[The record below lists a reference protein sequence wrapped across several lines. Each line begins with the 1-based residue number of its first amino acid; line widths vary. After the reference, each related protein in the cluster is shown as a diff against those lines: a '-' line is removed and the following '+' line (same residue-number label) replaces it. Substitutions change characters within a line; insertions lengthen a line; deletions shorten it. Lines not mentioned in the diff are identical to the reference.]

1 MLLGLLGVQS
11 GKKEVQGGV
20 PASPA
25 WLQSTL
31 PGVSCTRIWAHG
43 QVHPRPIQCPS
54 FGHPLGR
61 RLVLWK
67 KDPRRRPAEI
77 GHRLQPLMQ
86 GISRLS
92 ESVGTCP
99 LGLKD
104 PSSCGEGHV
113 QGRAGAGPYKG
124 PSCLGL
130 REVLPFWWGLGKRG
144 KGGGMDSE
152 RGLACPH
159 LSQDL
164 SWVLG
169 KPHSGGE
176 PGRHHPF

>member
-1 MLLGLLGVQS
+1 MVKFIQGPYNATLWPPFGPRACPLEERP
-11 GKKEVQGGV
+11 KEETCRDWTQA
-20 PASPA
+20 PAIDA
-25 WLQSTL
+25 GNFEALR
-31 PGVSCTRIWAHG
+31 VHG
-43 QVHPRPIQCPS
+43 I
-54 FGHPLGR
+54 
-61 RLVLWK
+61 
-67 KDPRRRPAEI
+67 
-77 GHRLQPLMQ
+77 
-86 GISRLS
+86 
-92 ESVGTCP
+92 CP

-130 REVLPFWWGLGKRG
+130 REVLPFWWGLGKEA

-169 KPHSGGE
+169 KPHSGGSLGGITLSKAE
-176 PGRHHPF
+176 GEDR